1 MSKKF
6 KIFFMF
12 LFVFTFLS
20 LYNSVKANT
29 INKISMDIFVDSNGN
44 IVGDT
49 YSGAKSAKE
58 WKQVIEKELEK
69 IKNK

>member
-1 MSKKF
+1 MIVIPVSYTH
-6 KIFFMF
+6 
-12 LFVFTFLS
+12 LF
-20 LYNSVKANT
+20 
-29 INKISMDIFVDSNGN
+29 FVDSNGN

>member
-1 MSKKF
+1 MVAQPCRTDGS
-6 KIFFMF
+6 ISPR
-12 LFVFTFLS
+12 LFTF
-20 LYNSVKANT
+20 
-29 INKISMDIFVDSNGN
+29 FVDSNGN

-58 WKQVIEKELEK
+58 WKQVIEKELKK

>member
-1 MSKKF
+1 MNG
-6 KIFFMF
+6 IQAMPE
-12 LFVFTFLS
+12 TF
-20 LYNSVKANT
+20 
-29 INKISMDIFVDSNGN
+29 FVDSNGN

>member
-20 LYNSVKANT
+20 LCNCAKANT
-29 INKISMDIFVDSNGN
+29 INKISMDILLMITEMRKLQKYG
-44 IVGDT
+44 IV
-49 YSGAKSAKE
+49 K
-58 WKQVIEKELEK
+58 
-69 IKNK
+69 